1 MTSGAR
7 PLLTPHT
14 GMTWAAWSVAAAART
29 SIGPGTDT
37 EAAAMRGH
45 AAASC
50 IILCRLCAVSGGQR
64 HHGVRLTLSS
74 LSYIIHTHLMDSE
87 ST

>member
-14 GMTWAAWSVAAAART
+14 GMTCAAWSVPAAARA

-37 EAAAMRGH
+37 EAAAMCGDS
-45 AAASC
+45 ASSW
-50 IILCRLCAVSGGQR
+50 ITLCRLSPVSAGQR
-64 HHGVRLTLSS
+64 HHGVRLS
-74 LSYIIHTHLMDSE
+74 LYSVTVLYHPYKPHRQ
-87 ST
+87 